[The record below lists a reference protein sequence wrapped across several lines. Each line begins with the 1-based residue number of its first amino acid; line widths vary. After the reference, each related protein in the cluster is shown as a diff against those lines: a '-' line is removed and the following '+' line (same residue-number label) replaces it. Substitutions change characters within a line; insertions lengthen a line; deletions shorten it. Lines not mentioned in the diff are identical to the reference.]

1 MFDDEPRKPPENQ
14 KRIKGQPKGI
24 QLDFEKSKRISKTKS
39 TAFQGN
45 PTRIE
50 RETQGKSNEN
60 PMESKNTQR
69 NQKNNPM
76 QIKRKSKESN
86 VNAKKT

>member
-1 MFDDEPRKPPENQ
+1 M
-14 KRIKGQPKGI
+14 
-24 QLDFEKSKRISKTKS
+24 DFEKSKCISKTKS
-39 TAFQGN
+39 IAFQGN

-86 VNAKKT
+86 VNANKTQEESNEMPNTNRKNPRQTVIA